1 MTMAPTIK
9 NNNVFSSNYDKNVDW
24 QINQLH
30 RAICLYA
37 EDYKIKK
44 KTLQIHIKVKR
55 IEIDATISS
64 QTIRKD
70 NI

>member
-1 MTMAPTIK
+1 MTTTIK

-44 KTLQIHIKVKR
+44 KGII
-55 IEIDATISS
+55 
-64 QTIRKD
+64 
-70 NI
+70 

>member
-1 MTMAPTIK
+1 MTITIK

-37 EDYKIKK
+37 EDYKTKK
-44 KTLQIHIKVKR
+44 KLYKYILKIKR